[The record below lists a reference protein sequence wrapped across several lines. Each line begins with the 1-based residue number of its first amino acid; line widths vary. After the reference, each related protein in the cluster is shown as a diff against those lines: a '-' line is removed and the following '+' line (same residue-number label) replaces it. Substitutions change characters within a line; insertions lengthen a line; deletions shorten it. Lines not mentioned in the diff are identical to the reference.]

1 MIPAL
6 LYPGILVY
14 ALDGRT
20 HHHAIIQSQC
30 YNDNQNTPVVCI
42 KWVTAPHYGKIVI
55 PCDRLMEL
63 PTKRNRFPPSRCLPG
78 NLVVTTTQRVN
89 LKTSRQQR
97 PSNSRNRP
105 PKRVLEWDKT
115 GFCRSQETKR
125 KRSPR
130 RINVISK
137 KRSMGLRERYS
148 PSKCNETLQNRFN
161 VFGIFFYNVEHGEN
175 IPHCSVSFCENKQLV
190 RLSCRKSCRSH
201 ICIECMKQLL
211 SHAASDKIR
220 CPTCRQQFSP
230 RTFQRIIANYK
241 L

>member
-6 LYPGILVY
+6 LYPDILVY

-30 YNDNQNTPVVCI
+30 YNDNQNTPVVWI

-97 PSNSRNRP
+97 PLNSRNRP

-115 GFCRSQETKR
+115 GFRRSQERKR
-125 KRSPR
+125 KRSPENVR
-130 RINVISK
+130 RRK
-137 KRSMGLRERYS
+137 KTRTGKEA
-148 PSKCNETLQNRFN
+148 T
-161 VFGIFFYNVEHGEN
+161 N
-175 IPHCSVSFCENKQLV
+175 IRPLFRV
-190 RLSCRKSCRSH
+190 
-201 ICIECMKQLL
+201 
-211 SHAASDKIR
+211 A
-220 CPTCRQQFSP
+220 
-230 RTFQRIIANYK
+230 
-241 L
+241 

>member
-30 YNDNQNTPVVCI
+30 YNDNENTPVVCI

-63 PTKRNRFPPSRCLPG
+63 PTKRNRFPPPRCLPG
-78 NLVVTTTQRVN
+78 NLVVTTNQRGN
-89 LKTSRQQR
+89 LKTSRQHK
-97 PSNSRNRP
+97 PPNSRNRP

-115 GFCRSQETKR
+115 GFFRSQETKR

-137 KRSMGLRERYS
+137 KRSKGLRERYR

-161 VFGIFFYNVEHGEN
+161 LFGICFYNVEHGEN

>member
-1 MIPAL
+1 MISSL
-6 LYPGILVY
+6 LHPGMLVY
-14 ALDGRT
+14 ALDGTT

-30 YNDNQNTPVVCI
+30 YNDNENTPVVCI
-42 KWVTAPHYGKIVI
+42 KWVTAPHYGKVVI

-78 NLVVTTTQRVN
+78 NFVVTTTQRVN

-115 GFCRSQETKR
+115 GFFRSQETKR

-148 PSKCNETLQNRFN
+148 PSKCNETLQNS
-161 VFGIFFYNVEHGEN
+161 YNVEHGEN

-190 RLSCRKSCRSH
+190 RLSCRKSCRSY

>member
-1 MIPAL
+1 MISSL
-6 LYPGILVY
+6 LHPGMLVY
-14 ALDGRT
+14 ALDGTT

-30 YNDNQNTPVVCI
+30 YNDNENTPVVCI
-42 KWVTAPHYGKIVI
+42 KWVTAPHYGKVVI

-78 NLVVTTTQRVN
+78 NFVVTTTQRVN

-115 GFCRSQETKR
+115 GFFRSQETKR

-137 KRSMGLRERYS
+137 KRSKGLRERYR
-148 PSKCNETLQNRFN
+148 PSKCNETLQNS
-161 VFGIFFYNVEHGEN
+161 YNVEHGEN
-175 IPHCSVSFCENKQLV
+175 IPHCSVSFCENMQLV